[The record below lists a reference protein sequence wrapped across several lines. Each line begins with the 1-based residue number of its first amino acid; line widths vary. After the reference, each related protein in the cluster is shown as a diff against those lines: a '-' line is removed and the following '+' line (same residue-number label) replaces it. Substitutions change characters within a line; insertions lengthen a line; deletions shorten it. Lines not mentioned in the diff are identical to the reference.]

1 MEFANIALVRL
12 FQFVTVVLF
21 TFLVLAYFGVLI
33 FLPLDAAMLLIG
45 IFSGVGIPEI
55 VSTLLAFALIG
66 YLGFVLCKMRDLYET
81 ILSIGIEIGLIGH
94 AQFLRFGELLESLKK

>member
-21 TFLVLAYFGVLI
+21 TFLVLGYFWVLI
-33 FLPLDAAMLLIG
+33 FLPLDVAMLLVG

-55 VSTLLAFALIG
+55 VSTLLAFAVIG
-66 YLGFVLCKMRDLYET
+66 YLGFVLCRMRELYEMV
-81 ILSIGIEIGLIGH
+81 LSIGIEIALIGQ
-94 AQFLRFGELLESLKK
+94 AQFLRFGDMLDSIKK